1 MTLREQ
7 LEQLAEPKY
16 RDFSARLLPPGEQVL
31 GVRLPVLRR
40 LARGIAKQE
49 DWRAFVSG
57 TGTGAFEEDMLRG
70 MVIGCADCDLQERL
84 QLIRGFIPR
93 IRNWSVCDSFCAG
106 LKFTKENRE
115 AVWAFL
121 KPYFHSGEEFST
133 RFACVMLLTYYLEEE
148 NLERDL
154 AALKDLRDQP
164 YFAMMAA
171 AWSLSLL
178 YVRYPKKVA
187 CLLRP
192 CRIDEAIRL
201 KAIQK
206 ILESTQLTPEEKKTV
221 RALKQAD

>member
-16 RDFSARLLPPGEQVL
+16 RDFSARLLPPGEHVL
-31 GVRLPVLRR
+31 GVRLPALRR
-40 LARGIAKQE
+40 LARGLAARD
-49 DWRAFVSG
+49 DWRNVLCGIG
-57 TGTGAFEEDMLRG
+57 TGTFEEEMIRG
-70 MVIGCADCDLQERL
+70 MVIGCADCSLQERL
-84 QLIRGFIPR
+84 QLIRDFVPR

-106 LKFTKENRE
+106 LKFTKKNRE

-121 KPYFHSGEEFST
+121 QPYFHSGEEFST

-148 NLERDL
+148 DPERDL
-154 AALKDLRDQP
+154 AVLKDLRNQP

-171 AWSLSLL
+171 AWALSLL
-178 YVRYPKKVA
+178 YIRYPEKTA
-187 CLLRP
+187 GLLRP
-192 CRIDEAIRL
+192 GRLDEKIRL

-206 ILESTQLTPEEKKTV
+206 VLESTQLSPAEKKIV